1 MVSTRTFELNMD
13 IFCLSQLSIRTTN
26 KTYFKWTQCG
36 HSKISIRTYLYE
48 MSVLSPLEIIR
59 LSIMGGKRRSNIS
72 QCSECSVFCVLCV
85 GWLFCVQAAPA
96 VPTVLV
102 FPAVSACSPFGYTDL
117 TSPQALLA
125 KILGKIARFTTWWSF
140 QLFWWLKKGFRCNR
154 YQSYWLFFRSGPLYL
169 DYASVLHSLLP
180 WIILNLNWSVFS
192 FSLLSCQGF
201 RHVYGGESLYESS
214 TFISRAIPH

>member
-1 MVSTRTFELNMD
+1 MWVFTVFWV
-13 IFCLSQLSIRTTN
+13 FC
-26 KTYFKWTQCG
+26 
-36 HSKISIRTYLYE
+36 
-48 MSVLSPLEIIR
+48 
-59 LSIMGGKRRSNIS
+59 
-72 QCSECSVFCVLCV
+72 VFCVLCALCGLIV
-85 GWLFCVQAAPA
+85 LCPGCPSCTYSPS
-96 VPTVLV
+96 VPGGFSLL
-102 FPAVSACSPFGYTDL
+102 SLRLHWSQ